1 MLSSRNLKSGMLSV
15 YRISI
20 TVFVGDF
27 DDDVSDGAAAADVSN
42 VVSDVRSSVDA
53 SFLARAT
60 AKRMRPCR
68 TLAQWFCVL
77 RTLG

>member
-1 MLSSRNLKSGMLSV
+1 M
-15 YRISI
+15 

-27 DDDVSDGAAAADVSN
+27 IASDVNDDDDDVNLDDVK
-42 VVSDVRSSVDA
+42 SSIDA

-60 AKRMRPCR
+60 ANRIRPCL